1 MNIDNT
7 ILGTTLMLF
16 MGHFIGDFVLQND
29 RIAAEKC
36 PGSDV
41 TLPWY
46 WWMIAHSACHGF
58 ITATITGSP
67 LIGTAEWI
75 IHFAIDY
82 FKCKNRFNLL
92 TDQILHL
99 ICKLGWAMAF
109 S

>member
-7 ILGTTLMLF
+7 ILGKTLMLF

-29 RIAAEKC
+29 RIASEKC

-67 LIGTAEWI
+67 LI
-75 IHFAIDY
+75 
-82 FKCKNRFNLL
+82 
-92 TDQILHL
+92 
-99 ICKLGWAMAF
+99 
-109 S
+109 